1 MEIIILVDLEIFM
14 GLDFDLLLY
23 CWKEKRWW
31 EEVLFNDMIIWVV
44 VINIYV
50 GDEIDNEKIVVKS
63 GNIKGNVLNVFFI
76 SVY

>member
-23 CWKEKRWW
+23 CWIEKRWW
-31 EEVLFNDMIIWVV
+31 EEVLFNDMNIWVV

-50 GDEIDNEKIVVKS
+50 GDEIDNEKMVVKS

>member
-1 MEIIILVDLEIFM
+1 M
-14 GLDFDLLLY
+14 
-23 CWKEKRWW
+23 
-31 EEVLFNDMIIWVV
+31 NIWVV

-50 GDEIDNEKIVVKS
+50 GDEIDNVKMVVKS